1 MNITAKDL
9 KDLLE
14 HVPDT
19 APVVVLEGDD
29 DHDHKKTQLSPY
41 ISSDGEVVIQFWN

>member
-9 KDLLE
+9 IELLE
-14 HVPDT
+14 HAPED

-41 ISSDGEVVIQFWN
+41 ISAQGEVVIQFWN

>member
-9 KDLLE
+9 KELLDR
-14 HVPDT
+14 VPDT

-29 DHDHKKTQLSPY
+29 DYAHKKTLLSPY
-41 ISSDGEVVIQFWN
+41 ISAEREVVIQFWN